1 MARILLSLLLL
12 TACGTD
18 DAASSDTGLDGSDTD
33 ATDDDTNDDTN
44 DDTGYG
50 SDAVTFAADIAPLTG
65 VACASCHTADASGGF
80 SGADTHSGWMA
91 QSSTG
96 LAYCE
101 PGSLDDSYGYLKIVG
116 DQATAGGAGA
126 QMPTNGSLSAA
137 EIGLV
142 EAWILDGC
150 QP

>member
-1 MARILLSLLLL
+1 MTRILLSLLLL
-12 TACGTD
+12 AACGS
-18 DAASSDTGLDGSDTD
+18 DAAGSSDTGPDGSDTD
-33 ATDDDTNDDTN
+33 ATDDDTN

-80 SGADTHSGWMA
+80 AGADTHSGWMA
-91 QSSTG
+91 TSSTG

-116 DQATAGGAGA
+116 DQGTAGGAGA

>member
-33 ATDDDTNDDTN
+33 ATDDDTN

-116 DQATAGGAGA
+116 NQATAGGAGA